1 MVDRFVKGPRR
12 AVSKLN
18 TMVDK
23 VNALDRIAGDQFI
36 HITKQG
42 DSYKLGLD
50 IARLLAYLPILRSS
64 GGGSVIRK
72 AYAAAAAGA
81 GATISCYLDDDGVG
95 DPVTVTCSIAGGSA
109 LNTAIPRLAEGD
121 MIAVWDDD
129 GTWRSTMTFQTSEDC
144 VCST

>member
-81 GATISCYLDDDGVG
+81 GTTISCYLDEDGVG
-95 DPVTVTCSIAGGSA
+95 DPVTVYCEIAGGSA
-109 LNTAIPRLAEGD
+109 LNAAIPRLADGD
-121 MIAVWDDD
+121 MICVWKDGDD
-129 GTWRSTMTFQTSEDC
+129 WRSIMTFQTSEDC
-144 VCST
+144 LCSS

>member
-1 MVDRFVKGPRR
+1 MIDKFKKGPRS
-12 AVSKLN
+12 AVTRLN
-18 TMVDK
+18 SVIDT

-50 IARLLAYLPILRSS
+50 IARLLAYLPMLRG

-81 GATISCYLDDDGVG
+81 GATISCYLDEDGVG
-95 DPVTVTCSIAGGSA
+95 DLVTVYCEIVGGSA
-109 LNTAIPRLAEGD
+109 LNSAIPRLANGD
-121 MIAVWDDD
+121 MICVWKDGDD
-129 GTWRSTMTFQTSEDC
+129 WRSIMTFQATEDC
-144 VCST
+144 VCSV

>member
-72 AYAAAAAGA
+72 AYAAAAAGT
-81 GATISCYLDDDGVG
+81 GATISCYLDEDGVG
-95 DPVTVTCSIAGGSA
+95 SPVTVYCEIAGGSA
-109 LNTAIPRLAEGD
+109 LNAASPLLADGD
-121 MIAVWDDD
+121 MICVWDDN
-129 GTWRSTMTFQTSEDC
+129 GTWRAIQTFDNTTEC
-144 VCST
+144 

>member
-1 MVDRFVKGPRR
+1 MVDKFIRGPRR
-12 AVSKLN
+12 TVQKLN
-18 TMVDK
+18 SIIDK

-50 IARLLAYLPILRSS
+50 IARLLAYLPILRS

-81 GATISCYLDDDGVG
+81 GYCKAVVLFANIKKRRLGNSQGLC
-95 DPVTVTCSIAGGSA
+95 CGGGGGWINYFLLSG
-109 LNTAIPRLAEGD
+109 RRRR
-121 MIAVWDDD
+121 W
-129 GTWRSTMTFQTSEDC
+129 
-144 VCST
+144 